1 MKINNPLSF
10 VITALIPITLSGC
23 IGAEKPTFQAGP
35 FTAKY
40 YIEDDGTN
48 AGQGTDGSN
57 PEIIPSL
64 IAEEEAV
71 DRVAINYSWSDFNSI
86 NSYNFHGVWE
96 GDIAVTSESETIN
109 ASFDASWSDVSFY
122 LDGTL
127 LSKWSNSNKVI
138 PLTLAKGNHPVRIEY
153 HNHWHT
159 TGFNVSFTN
168 TQKSTVAEATD
179 LIQPRLTDQHK
190 ILYISAYE
198 SGTINNDIKVSLPAS
213 SDPVVIFL
221 TSYAAVNWVINNPS
235 DTNIEGIFF
244 NAYSPK
250 PAIIGGDN
258 ASTYETVDMKYGY
271 EEGKSAKEDIITIT
285 GRTPDFELLQYTV
298 SEVIIPEL

>member
-1 MKINNPLSF
+1 MKINNPLSL
-10 VITALIPITLSGC
+10 VITALIPFALSGC

-40 YIEDDGTN
+40 YIEDDGTS

-64 IAEEEAV
+64 IAEETVNRA
-71 DRVAINYSWSDFNSI
+71 AINYSWSNFNSI
-86 NSYNFHGVWE
+86 DSYNFHGVWE
-96 GDIAVTSESETIN
+96 GDITVTSESEN
-109 ASFDASWSDVSFY
+109 LSANFDVSWSDVSFY

-127 LSKWSNSNKVI
+127 LSKWNNSDKII

-168 TQKSTVAEATD
+168 TQESTVEKATD

-190 ILYISAYE
+190 IIYISAYE
-198 SGTINNDIKVSLPAS
+198 SGTINNDINVTLPES
-213 SDPVVIFL
+213 PDSVVIFL

-235 DTNIEGIFF
+235 NTNIEGIFF
-244 NAYSPK
+244 NAHSPK
-250 PAIIGGDN
+250 PAIIGGDSP
-258 ASTYETVDMKYGY
+258 STYETVDMKYGY
-271 EEGKSAKEDIITIT
+271 KEEKSAKADILTMT

-298 SEVIIPEL
+298 SDVIIPAL